1 MPGRDHTLSFIS
13 IYKDWG
19 SLTSWFVPFF
29 GISGQKTSGFWF
41 QGWNSDYRTVSHIWT
56 ISILLPFKIILES
69 SLYIYYERLSRNV
82 TFGNK
87 GLWSL
92 LPPTLRSLLLCLQG
106 KRHLIGSVFYT
117 RNSLPIISS
126 VQSIDKAI
134 IKSNQFTIQLDN
146 LYRISKTDQELC

>member
-1 MPGRDHTLSFIS
+1 MTEREHTLSFIS

-29 GISGQKTSGFWF
+29 GISGQKASGFWL
-41 QGWNSDYRTVSHIWT
+41 QGWNFDYRTVSHSWT
-56 ISILLPFKIILES
+56 ISIVLHFKFILES
-69 SLYIYYERLSRNV
+69 SLYVYHKRFNRKV

-87 GLWSL
+87 GLWHL
-92 LPPTLRSLLLCLQG
+92 LSKKLKSLLLHLEG
-106 KRHLIGSVFYT
+106 KWYLIGSVSYT

-134 IKSNQFTIQLDN
+134 NKSHQFIIQLDN
-146 LYRISKTDQELC
+146 LYWISKTDQKLC